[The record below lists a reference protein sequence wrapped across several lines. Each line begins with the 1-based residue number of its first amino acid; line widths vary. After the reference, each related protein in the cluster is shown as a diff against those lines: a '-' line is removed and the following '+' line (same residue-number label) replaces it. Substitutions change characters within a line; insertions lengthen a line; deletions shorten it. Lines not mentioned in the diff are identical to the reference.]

1 MMAKFNKTPYL
12 AFLLV
17 FPLLGYVYK
26 ILNTHTPK
34 ATILLTSLDSNI
46 PFIPVFILPYIFWYG
61 FILGYLIYFC
71 FKDTKVYVKTLTVI
85 VLGELV
91 SFIIFYFFPTT
102 IPRPLFNDKGIIF
115 DLVRLIY
122 RHDQPYN
129 CFPSI
134 HVLTTFSIILGSL
147 HVKNKP
153 IFHSIFIPIVGS
165 LIIIST
171 LFVKQHGI
179 LDVFGSIFLSLF
191 MFGIAF
197 YFSQLQKTE
206 RSKTVYLKDGM

>member
-1 MMAKFNKTPYL
+1 VAKFNKTPYL

-34 ATILLTSLDSNI
+34 ARILLTSLDSNI

-71 FKDTKVYVKTLTVI
+71 FKDTKVYLKTLSVI

-91 SFIIFYFFPTT
+91 SFIIFYFIPTT
-102 IPRPLFNDKGIIF
+102 IPRPLLNDKGIII

-134 HVLTTFSIILGSL
+134 HVLTTFSIILGSF
-147 HVKNKP
+147 HVKSKH

-179 LDVFGSIFLSLF
+179 WDVFGSIFLSLF
-191 MFGIAF
+191 MYGIAF
-197 YFSQLQKTE
+197 YFFQFQKTE